1 MKKVLANV
9 TKYIFG
15 LFGIAIIG
23 LLMSLTYQA
32 MQRVFPNNFGNQ
44 MWGLVLFDIA
54 AICWALA
61 FVFHCQSTG
70 QYAVSAIG
78 FAAGFLGTLGMV
90 AAEVLLSG
98 QTLTPDQAARIAQW
112 IVYIFIGATILQ
124 AALIYA
130 HHGSAP
136 DIREKIDVG
145 IARGEIVTE
154 AIKQATAS
162 LDTEKANL
170 AATMRNEIIDQVKRD
185 LDIPIL
191 ADSRMPIIPA
201 SPTTFQYPYQTGREP
216 IISQV
221 PHPTNEVCQECG
233 FDVATKGHHHR
244 CSQWHGF
251 QTPTPKDEPTSA
263 RVPFQPE

>member
-1 MKKVLANV
+1 MKKVLAQ
-9 TKYIFG
+9 TTAYIFG
-15 LFGIAIIG
+15 AFGIAIIG

-32 MQRVFPNNFGNQ
+32 MQRIFPNNFGNQ
-44 MWGLVLFDIA
+44 IWGLVLFDIA
-54 AICWALA
+54 AITWALA
-61 FVFHCQSTG
+61 FVFHSKSTG

-78 FAAGFLGTLGMV
+78 FLAGFLGTLGMV

-98 QTLTPDQAARIAQW
+98 QTLTPDQTARIAQW

-136 DIREKIDVG
+136 DISEKIEVG

-154 AIKQATAS
+154 ARKQATAA
-162 LDTEKANL
+162 LDTEKVNL
-170 AATMRNEIIDQVKRD
+170 AITLRNEIIAQVKRD

-201 SPTTFQYPYQTGREP
+201 NPTTFQYPYLTGKEP
-216 IISQV
+216 IFSKL
-221 PHPTNEVCQECG
+221 PRPTAEQPFPKPG
-233 FDVATKGHHHR
+233 
-244 CSQWHGF
+244 
-251 QTPTPKDEPTSA
+251 PTYHDPKDEAHAPKI
-263 RVPFQPE
+263 PFQPE